1 MCGITGFWGPPD
13 AGVLAAMTE
22 VICHRGPDDR
32 GDYETDVAS
41 LGFRRLAIIDLVG
54 GHQPMVTEDGLVHL
68 VYNGEVYNYRELR
81 GELEAAGQVFTTV
94 SDSEVVL
101 RAYVAWGP
109 AAFAR
114 FNGMWA
120 LAILDRREEPRLVL
134 SRDHFGIKPLYV
146 AEAGGR
152 LLFASEIKSLLHAPD
167 VAAATAPDEQWVHDY
182 LVAGVH
188 DHRPE
193 TAFRGVRN
201 LPPATY
207 AIVSAAGIEE
217 TRYWTPRVS
226 SDGSADP
233 AEFRRLFE
241 LAVERRLVADVPV
254 GTCLSGGLDSSSIVS
269 VMSRLLAEHVPDAT
283 SMGERLKVFSAVFD
297 GDPID
302 EREYIDVV
310 LDASGAEPHWIRP
323 TSQQFVD
330 ELDRLVWHQ
339 EEPIVSTGPY
349 AQWCVMREARGEVTV
364 LLDGQGGDELLAGY
378 VPYQVVYLRQLWRER
393 RWRTLTKEA
402 WAARDVVGPLVR
414 RRLADRRRRL
424 ELGKVLRPAFRK
436 KSPPSPR
443 SDDLKE
449 RLLQD
454 LTTFSLPSLL
464 RYEDRNSMAH
474 ALESRVPFLDQE
486 LVDYVL
492 ALPADAIIRG
502 GWSRAILRDGLTG
515 VLPEK
520 VRLRRWKVGFTT
532 PETRWLRAR
541 RAVLQSLFRSP
552 AFCARPYWDGLAVAE
567 AFDAACRGEVEWSQ
581 FFWRA
586 VNVELWLRVFFT
598 GDGDTR
604 GGAAPEADFR
614 RVGDEHAADLAG
626 TKEAALALA
635 HFRANWGRHL
645 IATGADGRSMFLR
658 APVRTPLVTAGDDLV
673 ATVADALRRLDAEV
687 AVRAGDLIAVS
698 EKAVAA
704 SQGRSFPV
712 DDVRPRPLARF
723 LSRFVK
729 RTASGIGLGIPAT
742 MELALQEAGTTRIL
756 AATAASAVT
765 RPLGIKGTFY
775 RVAGARVAAIDGPT
789 AGTIPP
795 YNTHA
800 KLPPADPDGV
810 AARLAEAV
818 AGLADGPVSV
828 AIIDAND
835 IGAVVLGATPDVD
848 RPGLV
853 ALLRDNPLGQGE
865 ESTPVL
871 LVRPVGKL

>member
-32 GDYETDVAS
+32 GDYETDIAS
-41 LGFRRLAIIDLVG
+41 LGFRRLAIIDLAG
-54 GHQPMVTEDGLVHL
+54 GHQPMATEDGLVHL
-68 VYNGEVYNYRELR
+68 IYNGEVYNYRELR
-81 GELEAAGQVFTTV
+81 TELEAAGQVFTTV

-101 RAYVAWGP
+101 RAYAAWGP

-120 LAILDRREEPRLVL
+120 LAVLDRRTVPRLVL
-134 SRDHFGIKPLYV
+134 ARDHFGIKPLYL

-167 VAAATAPDEQWVHDY
+167 VAAATGPDEQWIHDY

-207 AIVSAAGIEE
+207 AVVNAAGIEE
-217 TRYWTPRVS
+217 TRYWTPRLT
-226 SDGSADP
+226 SDNRADP
-233 AEFRRLFE
+233 VEFRRLFE
-241 LAVERRLVADVPV
+241 RAVERRLVADVPV
-254 GTCLSGGLDSSSIVS
+254 GTCLSGGLDSSSIVC
-269 VMSRLLAEHVPDAT
+269 VMSRLLAEHVPDAS

-310 LDASGAEPHWIRP
+310 LEASGAEPHWIRP

-330 ELDRLVWHQ
+330 ELDQLVWHQ

-393 RWRTLTKEA
+393 RWQTFRKEA
-402 WAARDVVGPLVR
+402 WAARDVVGPLAR

-424 ELGKVLRPAFRK
+424 ELGKMLRPAFAG

-443 SDDLKE
+443 RDDLKE

-492 ALPADAIIRG
+492 RLPADAIIHD

-586 VNVELWLRVFFT
+586 VNVELWLRVFFA
-598 GDGDTR
+598 GDGSTR
-604 GGAAPEADFR
+604 GGAAPDADFR
-614 RVGDEHAADLAG
+614 RVGDEQAADLAG

-635 HFRANWGRHL
+635 HFRPNWGRHL
-645 IATGADGRSMFLR
+645 FATGADGRAVVLR
-658 APVRTPLVTAGDDLV
+658 APVRTSLVYAGDDV
-673 ATVADALRRLDAEV
+673 V
-687 AVRAGDLIAVS
+687 AVVAGALGGLDGDVALRAGDLIAVS

-712 DDVRPRPLARF
+712 DDIRPRPLARL

-742 MELALQEAGTTRIL
+742 MELALQEAGPARIL

-765 RPLGIKGTFY
+765 RPLGIKGVFY
-775 RVAGARVAAIDGPT
+775 RVAGPRVAAIDGPT

-810 AARLAEAV
+810 AAQLAGV
-818 AGLADGPVSV
+818 LGGLADGPVSV
-828 AIIDAND
+828 AVIDAND
-835 IGAVVLGATPDVD
+835 IGAVVLGATPEVD
-848 RPGLV
+848 RDGLV

-871 LVRPVGKL
+871 LVRPVGGL

>member
-13 AGVLAAMTE
+13 PAVLAAMTE

-32 GDYETDVAS
+32 GDLETDIGS
-41 LGFRRLAIIDLVG
+41 LGFRRLSIIDLVG
-54 GHQPMVTEDGLVHL
+54 GHQPMSTEDGLVHL
-68 VYNGEVYNYRELR
+68 IYNGEVYNYRELR
-81 GELEAAGQVFTTV
+81 TELQAAGQVFTTA

-109 AAFAR
+109 DAFAR

-120 LAILDRREEPRLVL
+120 LAVLDRRAEPRLVL
-134 SRDHFGIKPLYV
+134 ARDHFGIKPLYV
-146 AEAGGR
+146 TEAGGR
-152 LLFASEIKSLLHAPD
+152 FLFASEIKSLLHAPM
-167 VAAATAPDEQWVHDY
+167 VAGATAPDEQWMHDY
-182 LVAGVH
+182 LVAGLH
-188 DHRPE
+188 DHRAE
-193 TAFRGVRN
+193 TAFTGIRN

-207 AIVSAAGIEE
+207 AVVGAGGVEE
-217 TRYWTPRVS
+217 TTYWEPHLS
-226 SDGSADP
+226 SDGPADP
-233 AEFRRLFE
+233 DAFRSVFE
-241 LAVERRLVADVPV
+241 RAVERRLVADVPV
-254 GTCLSGGLDSSSIVS
+254 GTCLSGGLDSSSIVC
-269 VMSRLLAEHVPDAT
+269 VMSRLLAEHAPDAR

-310 LDASGAEPHWIRP
+310 LAESGAEPHWIHP
-323 TSQQFVD
+323 TSEQFID
-330 ELDRLVWHQ
+330 ELDQLVWHQ

-349 AQWCVMREARGEVTV
+349 AQWCVMREARREVTV

-393 RWRTLTKEA
+393 RWTTLGKEA

-414 RRLADRRRRL
+414 RRLADRRRQL
-424 ELGKVLRPAFRK
+424 ELGPLLRPSFRRK
-436 KSPPSPR
+436 LPARPAPA
-443 SDDLKE
+443 DLKA

-454 LTTFSLPSLL
+454 LTTYSLPSLL

-474 ALESRVPFLDQE
+474 SLESRIPFLDQE
-486 LVDYVL
+486 LVEFVL
-492 ALPADAIIRG
+492 ALPPDAIIRD
-502 GWSRAILRDGLTG
+502 GWSRAILRDGLEG

-520 VRLRRWKVGFTT
+520 VRRRRWKVGFTT

-552 AFCARPYWDGLAVAE
+552 AFCARPYWHGLAIAE

-586 VNVELWLRVFFT
+586 VNLELWLRVFFA
-598 GDGDTR
+598 GDGSSR
-604 GGAAPEADFR
+604 GGAAPDADFR
-614 RVGDEHAADLAG
+614 HVGDELAADLAG

-635 HFRANWGRHL
+635 WFRPNWGRHL
-645 IATGADGRSMFLR
+645 FATAADGRTVLAR
-658 APVRTPLVTAGDDLV
+658 APVHTPLVSAGDDLAAVVCGALGALDGDV
-673 ATVADALRRLDAEV
+673 AL
-687 AVRAGDLIAVS
+687 RAGDLVAVS
-698 EKAVAA
+698 EKAVAV

-712 DDVRPRPLARF
+712 SDVRPRRLARV

-742 MELALQEAGTTRIL
+742 MELALREAGTARIL
-756 AATAASAVT
+756 AATAASAAT
-765 RPLGIKGTFY
+765 RPFGVKGVFY
-775 RVAGARVAAIDGPT
+775 RVAGPRVAAIDGPT

-800 KLPPADPDGV
+800 KLPPANPDGV
-810 AARLAEAV
+810 ANELAHAL
-818 AGLADGPVSV
+818 AALADGPVSV

-835 IGAVVLGATPDVD
+835 IGAVILGATPEVD
-848 RPGLV
+848 RHDLV

-871 LVRPVGKL
+871 LVRRVGTL

>member
-1 MCGITGFWGPPD
+1 
-13 AGVLAAMTE
+13 
-22 VICHRGPDDR
+22 
-32 GDYETDVAS
+32 
-41 LGFRRLAIIDLVG
+41 
-54 GHQPMVTEDGLVHL
+54 
-68 VYNGEVYNYRELR
+68 
-81 GELEAAGQVFTTV
+81 
-94 SDSEVVL
+94 
-101 RAYVAWGP
+101 
-109 AAFAR
+109 
-114 FNGMWA
+114 
-120 LAILDRREEPRLVL
+120 
-134 SRDHFGIKPLYV
+134 
-146 AEAGGR
+146 
-152 LLFASEIKSLLHAPD
+152 
-167 VAAATAPDEQWVHDY
+167 VHDY
-182 LVAGVH
+182 LVSGLH

-193 TAFRGVRN
+193 TAFTHIRN

-207 AIVSAAGIEE
+207 AVVHAAGIEE
-217 TRYWTPRVS
+217 IRYWTPTLS
-226 SDGSADP
+226 DDGSADP
-233 AEFRRLFE
+233 VEFRRVFE
-241 LAVERRLVADVPV
+241 RAVARRLVADVPV
-254 GTCLSGGLDSSSIVS
+254 GTCLSGGLDSSSIVC
-269 VMSRLLAEHVPDAT
+269 VMSRLLAEHVPDAS

-310 LDASGAEPHWIRP
+310 LAESGAEPHWIRP
-323 TSQQFVD
+323 TSQEFID

-349 AQWCVMREARGEVTV
+349 AQWCVMREARREVTV

-378 VPYQVVYLRQLWRER
+378 VPYQAVYLRQLWRER
-393 RWRTLTKEA
+393 RWRTLEKEA
-402 WAARDVVGPLVR
+402 WAARDVVVPLAR

-424 ELGKVLRPAFRK
+424 ELAKVLRPSFRK
-436 KSPPSPR
+436 APPRGPR
-443 SDDLKE
+443 GDDLKQ

-454 LTTFSLPSLL
+454 LTTLSLPSLL

-474 ALESRVPFLDQE
+474 SLESRIPFLDQE
-486 LVDYVL
+486 LVEFVL
-492 ALPADAIIRG
+492 RLPADAIIRD
-502 GWSRAILRDGLTG
+502 GWSRAILRDGLRG

-567 AFDAACRGEVEWSQ
+567 AFDAACRGQVEWSQ

-586 VNVELWLRVFFT
+586 VNVELWLRVFFA
-598 GDGDTR
+598 GDGTSR
-604 GGAAPEADFR
+604 AGAAPDADFR
-614 RVGDEHAADLAG
+614 RIGDEHAADLAG

-635 HFRANWGRHL
+635 HFRPNWARHL
-645 IATGADGRSMFLR
+645 FATGADGRSVVLR
-658 APVRTPLVTAGDDLV
+658 APIQTPLLSAGDDLLAMV
-673 ATVADALRRLDAEV
+673 VGAVSALDADV
-687 AVRAGDLIAVS
+687 GLRAGDVIAVS

-712 DDVRPRPLARF
+712 DEVRVRPLARF

-742 MELALQEAGTTRIL
+742 MELALREAGTARIL
-756 AATAASAVT
+756 AATAASALT
-765 RPLGIKGTFY
+765 RPLGIKGVFY

-810 AARLAEAV
+810 AVRLAEALSR
-818 AGLADGPVSV
+818 LADGPVSV

-835 IGAVVLGATPDVD
+835 IGAVVLGASPGLD
-848 RPGLV
+848 RDGLV

-871 LVRPVGKL
+871 LVRTVGSI